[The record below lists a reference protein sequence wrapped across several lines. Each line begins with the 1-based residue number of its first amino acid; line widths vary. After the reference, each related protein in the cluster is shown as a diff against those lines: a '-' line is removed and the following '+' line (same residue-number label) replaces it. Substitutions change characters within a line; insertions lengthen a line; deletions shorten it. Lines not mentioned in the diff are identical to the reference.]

1 MWNVSLTTASA
12 RANARSASPI
22 ECVKPTPTLVP
33 HSGWTSGLP
42 ASAAWSISTT
52 GGSGSQSTSI
62 SSTASSAR
70 SGLSATTI
78 ATISPTWRARSRQ
91 RAHWGAWRTSNLTT
105 AASPG
110 GTAPKS
116 GKGFIQRSTAANV
129 RTRTTPGAAAAAAV
143 RMLLMTAWAC
153 GERRKAA
160 WSMPGIARSSTKRPS
175 PRRNRGSSRRF
186 TDAPKYFAPMARP
199 ARDYTPAFRAWNRA
213 LSSLAHSRSRR
224 RLPMVRRSIVL
235 VALVLAALVA
245 VTLPAQS
252 QAPIK
257 IGVIEP
263 LSGPVAAS
271 GNYIRMGA
279 EIARDWINA
288 KGGVNGR
295 KVDLLIEDN
304 KSDPKEAAS
313 AAEKLI
319 VRDKVPAIMGAW
331 GSSMTLAA
339 MPKLE
344 EYGVPMVVETSSAA
358 SITKRG
364 NPWIF
369 RISPPSE
376 MEALGLEQYVDKL
389 GVKQA
394 DFLAVNTDWG
404 RGSVTAFGDMLK
416 KKGAAVGAAEF
427 MEQAATDMNAQIT
440 KIKSTNGYTLFL
452 TTAVEQITLVLKQGR
467 EHRLTRK
474 VITTGGSSSPS
485 QLIKQSGAAAE
496 GSYHI
501 VFFMPWFPEAMPDG
515 RLAKAFVDEWAK
527 RGHPFEGL
535 TEGFRG
541 HDGIAT
547 IAEAIRLAGKDEAAA
562 VRDALWKVSLM
573 GVNGPIKFEKDGPA
587 GKESG
592 QSRPSIFV
600 VQIRDGK
607 VALPDFLA
615 KK

>member
-1 MWNVSLTTASA
+1 MPKRRAVFLT
-12 RANARSASPI
+12 
-22 ECVKPTPTLVP
+22 
-33 HSGWTSGLP
+33 
-42 ASAAWSISTT
+42 
-52 GGSGSQSTSI
+52 
-62 SSTASSAR
+62 
-70 SGLSATTI
+70 
-78 ATISPTWRARSRQ
+78 
-91 RAHWGAWRTSNLTT
+91 
-105 AASPG
+105 
-110 GTAPKS
+110 
-116 GKGFIQRSTAANV
+116 
-129 RTRTTPGAAAAAAV
+129 
-143 RMLLMTAWAC
+143 
-153 GERRKAA
+153 
-160 WSMPGIARSSTKRPS
+160 
-175 PRRNRGSSRRF
+175 
-186 TDAPKYFAPMARP
+186 
-199 ARDYTPAFRAWNRA
+199 
-213 LSSLAHSRSRR
+213 
-224 RLPMVRRSIVL
+224 VL
-235 VALVLAALVA
+235 VVAALMAATALVEA
-245 VTLPAQS
+245 

-271 GNYIRMGA
+271 GNYVRMGA
-279 EIARDWINA
+279 EIARDWINSR
-288 KGGVNGR
+288 GGINGR
-295 KVDLLIEDN
+295 KVELLIEDN

-358 SITKRG
+358 TITKRG

-389 GVKQA
+389 GVKRV

-404 RGSVTAFGDMLK
+404 RGSIGAFGDMLK
-416 KKGAAVGAAEF
+416 KKGVAVGAAEF
-427 MEQAATDMNAQIT
+427 MEQSATDMNAQLT
-440 KIKSTNGYTLFL
+440 KIKAAGGDTLFV
-452 TTAVEQITLVLKQGR
+452 TTAVEQITLIMKQAQ
-467 EHRLTRK
+467 EQRLARK
-474 VITTGGSSSPS
+474 IVTTGGSSSPT
-485 QLIKQSGAAAE
+485 QLIKQAGAAAE

-515 RLAKAFVDEWAK
+515 KLAKAFVDEWAK

-541 HDGIAT
+541 HDGVAT
-547 IAEAIRLAGKDEAAA
+547 IAEAIRLAGNDDPKA
-562 VRDALWKVSLM
+562 VRDALWRVSLM

-607 VALPDFLA
+607 VTLPDFLA